1 MRTHSFHRQS
11 PTGRQDWFYF
21 RCRHG
26 KDRRGNLADSWR
38 QSLIDIIDEPS
49 PRPRQ
54 RLQPHQPSPGVHPAI
69 FYSPAHLHRSLQLP
83 AHRRPFGLPKNFA
96 AQLFVKLHAG
106 HTRCFA
112 VGHAGDGRGD
122 GGCGAAS
129 GAAGRQVKVIR
140 SKAVGSAWP
149 QGPHLQGLLQASG
162 QLARR
167 RAGAC
172 VIVGPHGAHDGGAGV
187 LGQHQAVQIG
197 LGTG

>member
-1 MRTHSFHRQS
+1 MRTHSFHRQN

-54 RLQPHQPSPGVHPAI
+54 LLQPHQPSPGVHPAI

-129 GAAGRQVKVIR
+129 GAAGAAGQSHSVQRGHRAHICR
-140 SKAVGSAWP
+140 GCFRRP
-149 QGPHLQGLLQASG
+149 ASSP
-162 QLARR
+162 A
-167 RAGAC
+167 AEPEPA
-172 VIVGPHGAHDGGAGV
+172 
-187 LGQHQAVQIG
+187 
-197 LGTG
+197 